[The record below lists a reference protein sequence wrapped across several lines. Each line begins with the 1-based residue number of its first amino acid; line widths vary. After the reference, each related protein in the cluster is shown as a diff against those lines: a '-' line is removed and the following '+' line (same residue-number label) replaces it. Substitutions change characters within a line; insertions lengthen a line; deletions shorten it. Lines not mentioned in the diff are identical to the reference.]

1 MIMIFGDPYRFAI
14 WVEFIPEWND
24 TFMNGFFYIFING
37 EMYPDDIRTSTLSV
51 DICDI
56 LDDKNPLIS
65 FPANKKVFDMDPAK
79 AFAELMDLAHPESTD
94 ENEYPEQNFDFSI
107 LTSNINSSGMT
118 LFAVSD
124 SSNIKILGAKTDKL
138 VKEEGCDR
146 YYWIKNEEIHV
157 KEVVISNHEVKNII
171 EKLKEYALPIL
182 QNARYT
188 K

>member
-1 MIMIFGDPYRFAI
+1 
-14 WVEFIPEWND
+14 
-24 TFMNGFFYIFING
+24 
-37 EMYPDDIRTSTLSV
+37 
-51 DICDI
+51 
-56 LDDKNPLIS
+56 
-65 FPANKKVFDMDPAK
+65 
-79 AFAELMDLAHPESTD
+79 
-94 ENEYPEQNFDFSI
+94 
-107 LTSNINSSGMT
+107 MT